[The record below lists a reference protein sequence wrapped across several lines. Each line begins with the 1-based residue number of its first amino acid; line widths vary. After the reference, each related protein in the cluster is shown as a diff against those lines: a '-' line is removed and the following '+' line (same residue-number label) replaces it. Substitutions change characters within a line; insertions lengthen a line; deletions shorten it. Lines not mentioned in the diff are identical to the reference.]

1 MADPA
6 YSYQAPSQEV
16 YDMLMGQRGAFG
28 LFPEVSRYFQGQF
41 ANLGAPDSNPYTYTG
56 QRIAGFSPRE
66 EYGMQLADQ
75 GIGAYLPYLARS
87 QGLTE
92 DALATMGAGTTEAG
106 AAMRRAGRMGEDYTR
121 AGLQAGTGYTGE
133 AARRMRQA
141 GDAGYDPATG
151 YTGYMD
157 PYEDKVVQQALE
169 DLNKSYLKGD
179 IGRRA
184 SEVGAGA
191 FGGARSQLAGQEGE
205 EDFMRGAMREVAGI
219 RSQGY
224 GQAQQQAQ
232 NEFARQQAAR
242 AGAAQGIGGLGQQL
256 YGMGAG
262 AGQQMYGMGMG
273 GGQGLAGLAGQLAG
287 QQMGGAQAY
296 SGLGAQQQQMGGQ
309 DVQSM
314 MNVGAMNRARNQAMR
329 DLNYQNFVGQYNL
342 PMQMYSQYANMITGA
357 GPLAGGTGYSGP
369 NQYTSTGGTGGT
381 GGSNTGNPPG
391 VGPWYQTRAEGGQV
405 SRAAGRFPL
414 SSQRL
419 TGIMTLG

>member
-1 MADPA
+1 MADPS
-6 YSYQAPSQEV
+6 YSYQAPSREV
-16 YDMLMGQRGAFG
+16 QDMLMGRRGAFG
-28 LFPEVSRYFQGQF
+28 LFPGVSGYFQNQF
-41 ANLGAPDSNPYTYTG
+41 ANLGAPDSNPYTYSG

-66 EYGMQLADQ
+66 EYAMQLSDQ
-75 GIGAYLPYLARS
+75 GIGSYLPYLARS

-106 AAMRRAGRMGEDYTR
+106 AAMRRAGQMGEDYTR
-121 AGLQAGTGYTGE
+121 AGLEAGTGYTGE
-133 AARRMRQA
+133 AARRMREA
-141 GDAGYDPATG
+141 GDAQYDPTSG
-151 YTGYMD
+151 YQDYMNQ
-157 PYEDKVVQQALE
+157 YEDKVVQQALE
-169 DLNKSYLKGD
+169 DLNKGYLKGD

-191 FGGARSQLAGQEGE
+191 FGGARSQLAGEQGE
-205 EDFMRGAMREVAGI
+205 EDFMRGAMKEVAGI

-224 GQAQQQAQ
+224 GQAQQQGMS
-232 NEFARQQAAR
+232 EFARQQAAK
-242 AGAAQGIGGLGQQL
+242 AGSAQGIGGLGQQL

-273 GGQGLAGLAGQLAG
+273 AGQGLSGLAGQLAG

-296 SGLGAQQQQMGGQ
+296 TGLGGMQQQMGGQ

-314 MNVGAMNRARNQAMR
+314 MNVGAMNRARNQAGL

-357 GPLAGGTGYSGP
+357 GPLAGGTGYAGP
-369 NQYTSTGGTGGT
+369 TNPYAYTGGNTGG
-381 GGSNTGNPPG
+381 NQGNPPDG
-391 VGPWYQTRAEGGQV
+391 EAPVGPWYAEGGRV
-405 SRAAGRFPL
+405 SRAASRFPL

-419 TGIMTLG
+419 TGIMSLG

>member
-6 YSYQAPSQEV
+6 YSYQAPSREV
-16 YDMLMGQRGAFG
+16 QDMLLGRSGAFG
-28 LFPEVSRYFQGQF
+28 LFPGVSGYFQNQF
-41 ANLGAPDSNPYTYTG
+41 ANLGAPDSNPYTYSG

-66 EYGMQLADQ
+66 QYGMQLADQ
-75 GIGAYLPYLARS
+75 GIGSYLPYLARS

-106 AAMRRAGRMGEDYTR
+106 AAMRRAGQMGEEYTR
-121 AGLQAGTGYTGE
+121 AGLAGGMGYTGE

-141 GDAGYDPATG
+141 GDAQYAPGSYKS
-151 YTGYMD
+151 YSD
-157 PYEDKVVQQALE
+157 PYEADVIDSTIA
-169 DLNKSYLKGD
+169 DLQKRYLQGD

-191 FGGARSQLAGQEGE
+191 FGGARSQIAGEEGE
-205 EDFMRGAMREVAGI
+205 QDFMRGAMREVAGI
-219 RSQGY
+219 KSRGY
-224 GQAQQQAQ
+224 GQAQQMAQ

-273 GGQGLAGLAGQLAG
+273 GGQGLAGLAGQLSG

-296 SGLGAQQQQMGGQ
+296 TGLGGMQQQMGGQ

-314 MNVGAMNRARNQAMR
+314 MNVGAMNRARNQAGM

-369 NQYTSTGGTGGT
+369 TAYGGATGNTGG
-381 GGSNTGNPPG
+381 NTGNPPG
-391 VGPWYQTRAEGGQV
+391 VGPWYQPRAEGGQV
-405 SRAAGRFPL
+405 SSAASRFPL

>member
-6 YSYQAPSQEV
+6 YSYQAPSREV
-16 YDMLMGQRGAFG
+16 QDMLMGRRGAFG
-28 LFPEVSRYFQGQF
+28 LFPGVSSYFQNQF
-41 ANLGAPDSNPYTYTG
+41 ANLGAPDSNPYTYSG

-66 EYGMQLADQ
+66 QYAMQLSDQ
-75 GIGAYLPYLARS
+75 GIGSYLPYLARS

-106 AAMRRAGRMGEDYTR
+106 AAMRRAGQMGEDYTR
-121 AGLQAGTGYTGE
+121 AGLEAGTGYTGE
-133 AARRMRQA
+133 AARRMREA
-141 GDAGYDPATG
+141 GDAQYDPATG
-151 YTGYMD
+151 YTDYMD
-157 PYEDKVVQQALE
+157 PYEDDVVKQALT
-169 DLNKSYLKGD
+169 DLQEGYLKGD

-184 SEVGAGA
+184 SEIGAGA
-191 FGGARSQLAGQEGE
+191 FGGARSQIAGEEGE
-205 EDFMRGAMREVAGI
+205 QDFMRGAMREVAGI
-219 RSQGY
+219 KSQGY
-224 GQAQQQAQ
+224 GQAQQMAQ

-273 GGQGLAGLAGQLAG
+273 AGQGLSGLAGQLAG

-296 SGLGAQQQQMGGQ
+296 TGLGGMQQQMGAQ

-314 MNVGAMNRARNQAMR
+314 MNVGAMNRARNQAGL

-369 NQYTSTGGTGGT
+369 NPYGGGTTGGGRGYP
-381 GGSNTGNPPG
+381 PPG
-391 VGPWYQTRAEGGQV
+391 ESPPTPWYAEGGRV
-405 SRAAGRFPL
+405 SRAASRFPL

>member
-1 MADPA
+1 
-6 YSYQAPSQEV
+6 
-16 YDMLMGQRGAFG
+16 
-28 LFPEVSRYFQGQF
+28 
-41 ANLGAPDSNPYTYTG
+41 
-56 QRIAGFSPRE
+56 
-66 EYGMQLADQ
+66 
-75 GIGAYLPYLARS
+75 
-87 QGLTE
+87 
-92 DALATMGAGTTEAG
+92 
-106 AAMRRAGRMGEDYTR
+106 MRRAGQMGEDYTR
-121 AGLQAGTGYTGE
+121 AGLEAGMGYTGE
-133 AARRMRQA
+133 SARRMREA
-141 GDAGYDPATG
+141 GDAQYDPETG
-151 YTGYMD
+151 YTKYMD
-157 PYEDKVVQQALE
+157 QYEDKVVQQALE
-169 DLNKSYLKGD
+169 DLNKGYLQGD

-191 FGGARSQLAGQEGE
+191 FGGARSQLAAGEAE
-205 EDFMRGAMREVAGI
+205 EDFMRGAMKEVAGI

-224 GQAQQQAQ
+224 GQAQQQGMG
-232 NEFARQQAAR
+232 EFARQQAAR

-273 GGQGLAGLAGQLAG
+273 GGQGLAGLAGQLSG

-296 SGLGAQQQQMGGQ
+296 TGLGGMQQQMGGQ

-314 MNVGAMNRARNQAMR
+314 MNMGAMNRARNQAGM

-369 NQYTSTGGTGGT
+369 NPYGGGGTNSSYGPP
-381 GGSNTGNPPG
+381 GNPPG
-391 VGPWYQTRAEGGQV
+391 EGPWYQPRAEGGQV
-405 SRAAGRFPL
+405 SSAASRFPL

>member
-6 YSYQAPSQEV
+6 YSYQAPSREV
-16 YDMLMGQRGAFG
+16 QDMLMGGRGAFG
-28 LFPEVSRYFQGQF
+28 LFPGVSSYFQNQF
-41 ANLGAPDSNPYTYTG
+41 ANLGAPDSNPYTYSG

-66 EYGMQLADQ
+66 QYGMQLADQ
-75 GIGAYLPYLARS
+75 GIGSYLPYLARS

-106 AAMRRAGRMGEDYTR
+106 AAMRRAGQMGEDYTR
-121 AGLQAGTGYTGE
+121 AGLEAGMGYTGE
-133 AARRMRQA
+133 SARRMREA
-141 GDAGYDPATG
+141 GDAQ
-151 YTGYMD
+151 YTPGSYKSYYD
-157 PYEDKVVQQALE
+157 PYEKDVIDATMA
-169 DLNKSYLKGD
+169 DLQESYLKGD

-191 FGGARSQLAGQEGE
+191 FGGARSQIAGEEGE
-205 EDFMRGAMREVAGI
+205 QDFMRGAMREGAGI
-219 RSQGY
+219 KSRGY
-224 GQAQQQAQ
+224 GQAQQMAQ

-273 GGQGLAGLAGQLAG
+273 GGQGLAGLAGQLSG

-296 SGLGAQQQQMGGQ
+296 TGLGGMQQQMGGQ

-314 MNVGAMNRARNQAMR
+314 MNMGAMNRARNQAGM

-369 NQYTSTGGTGGT
+369 NPYGGGGTNNSYG
-381 GGSNTGNPPG
+381 PPG
-391 VGPWYQTRAEGGQV
+391 APPGDYVWPQPFAEGGQV
-405 SRAAGRFPL
+405 SRAASRFPL